1 MSVSLPVL
9 RFDLS
14 TCLSVSLPVLSQS
27 LLRVSPYLGLPLY
40 LSVCMSSFYCMSD
53 KLVSTLGAEH
63 GGLDG
68 GEDLEL
74 RRDRRNP
81 FADLEQ
87 RLEKT

>member
-1 MSVSLPVL
+1 MSVSLAVL
-9 RFDLS
+9 SFDLS

-27 LLRVSPYLGLPLY
+27 LLRSTP
-40 LSVCMSSFYCMSD
+40 LSVCLYVFFFCMFD

-74 RRDRRNP
+74 RRNCRNP

-87 RLEKT
+87 RLEKKGITLL